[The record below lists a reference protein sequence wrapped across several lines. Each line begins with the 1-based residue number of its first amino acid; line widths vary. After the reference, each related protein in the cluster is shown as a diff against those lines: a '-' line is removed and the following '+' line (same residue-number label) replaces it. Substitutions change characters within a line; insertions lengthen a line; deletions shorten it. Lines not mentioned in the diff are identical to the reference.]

1 MTGTS
6 AASRLMIAAGA
17 LAGLA
22 TVAMAAVNAHAV
34 HDPDARELIATAV
47 QMQGWHA
54 IILVVCGV
62 WAERGGRLA
71 QVAGAAFAAGLLI
84 FCGDVYLLAFGGP
97 HLGVAPVGGVIL
109 MLGWLLLAA
118 SALFA

>member
-1 MTGTS
+1 MTSFGWT
-6 AASRLMIAAGA
+6 RLWIALGA
-17 LAGLA
+17 LAGLG

-34 HDPDARELIATAV
+34 HDPAAGALVGTAV

-54 IILVVCGV
+54 IMLVVSGV
-62 WAERGGRLA
+62 WAQRGGRLA
-71 QVAGAAFAAGLLI
+71 HLAGAAFAAGLLV

-97 HLGVAPVGGVIL
+97 HLGVAPVGGGVL

-118 SALFA
+118 SALLA